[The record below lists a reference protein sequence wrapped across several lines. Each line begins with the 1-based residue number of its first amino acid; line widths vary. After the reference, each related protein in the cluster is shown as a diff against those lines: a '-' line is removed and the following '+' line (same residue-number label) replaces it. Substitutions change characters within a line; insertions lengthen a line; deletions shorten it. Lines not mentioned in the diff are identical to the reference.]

1 MISVNNSKYIHL
13 LPIFHTFQSIS
24 YCKLNHS
31 QPADTMDF
39 HVSTPS
45 SGRDNQKLSKW
56 IRSIVF
62 SPFSQFIN
70 GLNIGFNQMKN
81 SSFSLFI
88 MIKVSV
94 VLFPA
99 KIYLFKI
106 VNRNTRKGCEICSKL
121 TMKILEGPQWFCL
134 GVFIVNFG
142 HISWPFIVFQWLTLN
157 R

>member
-1 MISVNNSKYIHL
+1 MVVTYYIKLFRGEVGRHNGIFMSL
-13 LPIFHTFQSIS
+13 LLLVAET
-24 YCKLNHS
+24 
-31 QPADTMDF
+31 
-39 HVSTPS
+39 
-45 SGRDNQKLSKW
+45 
-56 IRSIVF
+56 IRSCRNESEVLF
-62 SPFSQFIN
+62 LVHFSQFIN
-70 GLNIGFNQMKN
+70 GVNIGFNQMKN

-142 HISWPFIVFQWLTLN
+142 HISWPFIVFLWLTLN